1 MSNGIAP
8 NRVHTVSSNP
18 RNRRSTIQASSFSLW
33 CYPNRRTDWF
43 HCGVKIPDQSQLMT
57 AADNVNGTRK
67 LQRRLDPGGHV
78 QPINGGPTSACD
90 PQGYNSGS
98 VLGVC
103 LWSGNSNVP
112 PDADHYPGWVS
123 WSHRANCG
131 RKIYVVGKDGET
143 IYVQVLDTCGF
154 DDSIREE
161 SDGCSRIGITM
172 ALEDKL
178 GGAQNLASW
187 DFDDAVK
194 NPPN

>member
-1 MSNGIAP
+1 
-8 NRVHTVSSNP
+8 
-18 RNRRSTIQASSFSLW
+18 
-33 CYPNRRTDWF
+33 
-43 HCGVKIPDQSQLMT
+43 MT